1 MARRRWTLLAVRNVE
16 SQYFGRVTVLHGV
29 SLTVEEG
36 QFAVVL
42 GSNGAGKST
51 LLRTIS
57 GLIPDQPEKGTIE
70 FEGVR
75 IDRKEPE
82 DIAALGIAHVV
93 EGRGV
98 FPELT
103 VWENLQLGSYRRRN
117 AAGVKR
123 DLEWVFSL
131 FPRLEERLG
140 QLAGTLSGGEQQ
152 MLAIGRALL
161 GRPRLL
167 LLDEP
172 SVGLAPR
179 LVSEIARV
187 LQEINRQGTTIL
199 LVEQNARMALQVAQY
214 GFVLETGR
222 IVLEGTAQEL
232 AANEN
237 VQEMYLGVQ
246 QEQSVKGY
254 RRWKPKRRWA

>member
-1 MARRRWTLLAVRNVE
+1 
-16 SQYFGRVTVLHGV
+16 
-29 SLTVEEG
+29 
-36 QFAVVL
+36 
-42 GSNGAGKST
+42 
-51 LLRTIS
+51 
-57 GLIPDQPEKGTIE
+57 IPDQPEKGTIE

-82 DIAALGIAHVV
+82 DIAALGIAHVM

-117 AAGVKR
+117 AAGVRR

-172 SVGLAPR
+172 SVGLA
-179 LVSEIARV
+179 
-187 LQEINRQGTTIL
+187 
-199 LVEQNARMALQVAQY
+199 
-214 GFVLETGR
+214 
-222 IVLEGTAQEL
+222 
-232 AANEN
+232 
-237 VQEMYLGVQ
+237 
-246 QEQSVKGY
+246 
-254 RRWKPKRRWA
+254 

>member
-1 MARRRWTLLAVRNVE
+1 MRKSSRRTLARRRWTLLAVRNVE

-93 EGRGV
+93 DG
-98 FPELT
+98 
-103 VWENLQLGSYRRRN
+103 
-117 AAGVKR
+117 
-123 DLEWVFSL
+123 
-131 FPRLEERLG
+131 
-140 QLAGTLSGGEQQ
+140 
-152 MLAIGRALL
+152 
-161 GRPRLL
+161 
-167 LLDEP
+167 
-172 SVGLAPR
+172 
-179 LVSEIARV
+179 
-187 LQEINRQGTTIL
+187 
-199 LVEQNARMALQVAQY
+199 
-214 GFVLETGR
+214 
-222 IVLEGTAQEL
+222 
-232 AANEN
+232 
-237 VQEMYLGVQ
+237 
-246 QEQSVKGY
+246 
-254 RRWKPKRRWA
+254 